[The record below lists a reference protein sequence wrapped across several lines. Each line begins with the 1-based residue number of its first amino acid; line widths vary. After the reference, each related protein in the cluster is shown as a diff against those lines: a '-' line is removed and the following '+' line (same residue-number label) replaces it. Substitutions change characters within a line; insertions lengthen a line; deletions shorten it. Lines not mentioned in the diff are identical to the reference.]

1 MARPR
6 PCEVIITRSSFELPR
21 DESRVKVGDGVC
33 GGEGLL
39 MLTAVWGATDGQ
51 RMNDEWAA
59 LRDKS
64 GKGMEMSVNLDGFTL
79 CVHRA

>member
-1 MARPR
+1 
-6 PCEVIITRSSFELPR
+6 
-21 DESRVKVGDGVC
+21 
-33 GGEGLL
+33 

-64 GKGMEMSVNLDGFTL
+64 GKEMEMSVNLDGL
-79 CVHRA
+79 AQCVHRAEDADGLTYFPLRVP